1 MQDHDEADKA
11 TGYSAAADDVK
22 TMDVDLTPP
31 KKRVKSAQISRQVS
45 VEGDMTRDTAADAH
59 HITRER
65 VSPTSDLPATSS
77 SAITEPEI
85 KIEPAEGAPLSAS
98 LPAHDTT
105 PVAVKAESDLVGAT
119 ADSVVEVEDAPA
131 PKKKKTTSASSKS
144 KKGSSTKKA
153 SASTSAHAESSTSS
167 RSKVKVEEKAP
178 PAAAPGEEEEEEE
191 EDDALYCICR
201 RRQDDIEGGMIAC
214 DRCDQWYHYRC
225 MEITEDDAEL
235 VDRFVCPPCHEF
247 TPERTT
253 YKAACARAGCR
264 HAAQTPFSKYCS
276 DRCGVL
282 ALSARLAGL
291 KVNRNKQAAAVFEA
305 DLRVVAAR
313 KTEALT
319 QRTDAFHDVK
329 GEWNRVVAGGLSEG
343 ATDAAVQRL
352 GLSGAFALMLSAD
365 SAQPIPTVNGADEA
379 AASDESA
386 EQAPANAE
394 GPTNDASSATSLIGL
409 AEQLRLVT
417 RQIAAVDLEKTQINA
432 RLDRLDLRSTLLHLV
447 SDRVP
452 TLVAAPSASAP
463 DATDAGEDEEMPDE
477 ARPKTKKK
485 KSAKGRSED
494 ADSSSGPLCGYDQ
507 RLHWDDPDFDTWAH
521 TDLGRTM
528 LAHDAPLDGEL
539 DDAAGPNAVV
549 CSTVKRKCRRHIDW
563 SNLCELALDA
573 EKAALAAQS
582 RILTHSKLE
591 LAAAKDRLHAE
602 YDAVQQLAQ
611 QQRDGQRKAAEQ
623 RDRDMALAVAAHGTR
638 RVVV

>member
-1 MQDHDEADKA
+1 MQRSDEIDKA
-11 TGYSAAADDVK
+11 VSTGAASDDVE

-59 HITRER
+59 HITKQR
-65 VSPTSDLPATSS
+65 VSSTSGLAAAGS
-77 SAITEPEI
+77 SATTEPEI
-85 KIEPAEGAPLSAS
+85 KIEPVAGAPLSAS

-105 PVAVKAESDLVGAT
+105 PVAVKAESDLLGVT
-119 ADSVVEVEDAPA
+119 AEPPIEADDVPA

-167 RSKVKVEEKAP
+167 RTKVKVEEKAP

-191 EDDALYCICR
+191 DDALYCICK

-264 HAAQTPFSKYCS
+264 HAAQTPFSQYCS

-291 KVNRNKQAAAVFEA
+291 KVNRNKQAAAMFEA
-305 DLRVVAAR
+305 DPRVVAAR

-319 QRTDAFHDVK
+319 QRTDAFYDAK
-329 GEWNRVVAGGLSEG
+329 GEWDRVVAAGLSEG

-352 GLSGAFALMLSAD
+352 GLSGAFALMRSAD
-365 SAQPIPTVNGADEA
+365 SAQPFPIANGTDPA
-379 AASDESA
+379 AANDESA

-394 GPTNDASSATSLIGL
+394 GPTSDASSATSLIGL

-417 RQIAAVDLEKTQINA
+417 RQIAAVDLEKTQING

-452 TLVAAPSASAP
+452 TLVAAPSTSAP
-463 DATDAGEDEEMPDE
+463 EATDAAEDEEMPDE
-477 ARPKTKKK
+477 ARSKTKKK
-485 KSAKGRSED
+485 KTTKGRSKD
-494 ADSSSGPLCGYDQ
+494 ADAGSGPLCGYDQ
-507 RLHWDDPDFDTWAH
+507 RLHWDDPDFDAWAH
-521 TDLGRTM
+521 TDPGRSM

-539 DDAAGPNAVV
+539 DDPAGPNAVV
-549 CSTVKRKCRRHIDW
+549 CATVKRKCRRHIDW

-573 EKAALAAQS
+573 EKAALAVQS

-602 YDAVQQLAQ
+602 YEAVQQLAQ
-611 QQRDGQRKAAEQ
+611 QQRDGQKKAAEQ

-638 RVVV
+638 RAAV